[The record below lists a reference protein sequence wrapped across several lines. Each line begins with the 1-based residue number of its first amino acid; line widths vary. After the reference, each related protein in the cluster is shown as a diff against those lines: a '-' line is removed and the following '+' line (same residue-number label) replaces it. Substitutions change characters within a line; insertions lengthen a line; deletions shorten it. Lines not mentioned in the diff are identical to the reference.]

1 MLIFAMSIH
10 WDVPVKHGDIPNAF
24 PRADTEEGLN
34 IYMEIPP
41 GFDVTDEELKKFGA
55 REKKDLVLKLNK
67 SLYGLKQAGRLWN
80 KMMDGFL
87 IKHGYMRSVTDKCLY
102 YKTEGD
108 KIVVAGLYV
117 DDLLVTGNDQNMVD
131 EFFTVASKMDIKD
144 LGKASKVL
152 GIRVV
157 QDQDGVTFDQ
167 ESMIEDLLEKHGL
180 KNANPTRLPISMNY
194 DEAVSCYPIE
204 ALMNNLYLY
213 RFIRV

>member
-1 MLIFAMSIH
+1 
-10 WDVPVKHGDIPNAF
+10 
-24 PRADTEEGLN
+24 
-34 IYMEIPP
+34 
-41 GFDVTDEELKKFGA
+41 
-55 REKKDLVLKLNK
+55 
-67 SLYGLKQAGRLWN
+67 
-80 KMMDGFL
+80 MMDGFL